1 MKLNDN
7 EVYDVK
13 VELLSEFNDNNLNK
27 YLLNKELPIYRK
39 WEKLDKTTRK
49 YIIQKFIKSI
59 EIERDEE
66 YFIDITDIKFNK
78 EYFNKNSDYFLNDL
92 MLSLK
97 ENYKGFIY
105 KPPIDMETLLYM
117 MQDNEVIS
125 VDKYL
130 NDKDINKDYKD
141 IINKL
146 VNEDGVI
153 VCALVVDK
161 VFVDELLFIPKNA

>member
-1 MKLNDN
+1 
-7 EVYDVK
+7 
-13 VELLSEFNDNNLNK
+13 
-27 YLLNKELPIYRK
+27 
-39 WEKLDKTTRK
+39 
-49 YIIQKFIKSI
+49 
-59 EIERDEE
+59 
-66 YFIDITDIKFNK
+66 
-78 EYFNKNSDYFLNDL
+78 

-117 MQDNEVIS
+117 MQDNEIIS

-130 NDKDINKDYKD
+130 NDKNINDDYKD
-141 IINKL
+141 VINKL

-161 VFVDELLFIPKNA
+161 VFIDELLFIPKNA